1 MIRRDAIASVVKLAS
16 VVLLG
21 FAVSACK
28 YLSSEP
34 GIRQARALSAEEL
47 TAIFRGMEELQ
58 RKLPPDGWQFEGDDA
73 RLPERIRAL
82 DATSIDVGYLDRIV
96 LSGGFDDKAALVF
109 DGLSRRPGAEADSA
123 VSGGSARRSALGRG
137 CARACRAVI
146 GGTAGVNHNRSTD
159 GSRTRR

>member
-1 MIRRDAIASVVKLAS
+1 MAVDMNRRDAISSVVKLAL

-47 TAIFRGMEELQ
+47 TEIFRGMEELQ
-58 RKLPPDGWQFEGDDA
+58 RKFPPDGWQFEGDDA
-73 RLPERIRAL
+73 RLPEPIRAL

-109 DGLSRRPGAEADSA
+109 DGLNRRPGPKRIRLFPGEAPDEVLWEEA
-123 VSGGSARRSALGRG
+123 APEPVAQ
-137 CARACRAVI
+137 
-146 GGTAGVNHNRSTD
+146 
-159 GSRTRR
+159 